1 MYASPSQERE
11 GASPPTP
18 EDPMTHASQNCA
30 APKPQMWGTAGKV
43 GTSRPSHTS
52 MSNASMRPRSPLQ
65 IDQHNNNNNTSGET
79 RCFPRGQRS
88 ETGQLAKTSVRHHVG
103 EARKKKGGGE
113 GGGHETRGI
122 RFQPTW
128 RSQGKGKLPTTE
140 RNPPSDHGG
149 PRVLETPRII
159 VHRPPGSS
167 HHARP
172 PRPGFPRL
180 PASISV
186 AGRLGSIHLLRI
198 PRPRRLGPRYRRV
211 TQDAHIVHPPSP

>member
-1 MYASPSQERE
+1 MYWMYASPSQERE

-65 IDQHNNNNNTSGET
+65 IDQHNNNNTSGET

-88 ETGQLAKTSVRHHVG
+88 ETGQLAKTSMRHHVG

-128 RSQGKGKLPTTE
+128 RSQGKSSPLQNGTPHPTTE
-140 RNPPSDHGG
+140 G
-149 PRVLETPRII
+149 
-159 VHRPPGSS
+159 
-167 HHARP
+167 
-172 PRPGFPRL
+172 PGFWKRPESSCIAHL
-180 PASISV
+180 DHHITQGHLAPVS
-186 AGRLGSIHLLRI
+186 LGFQ
-198 PRPRRLGPRYRRV
+198 RPSG
-211 TQDAHIVHPPSP
+211 